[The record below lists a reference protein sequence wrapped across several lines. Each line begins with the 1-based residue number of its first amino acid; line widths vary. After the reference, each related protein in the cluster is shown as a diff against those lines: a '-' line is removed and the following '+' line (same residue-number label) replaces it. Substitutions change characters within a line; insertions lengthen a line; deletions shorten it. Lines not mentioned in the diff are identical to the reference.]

1 MSITLPLR
9 IFATLKVTSDIT
21 NHNTVLQCLPETLHF
36 PDTGGLKLQ
45 AKVFLS
51 EGELGLP
58 GSTYVTESVVKQ
70 EETGRVVYK
79 ATGTFILNPIK
90 FLATE
95 FRYAIANKEFEVL
108 WKKLDINGE
117 RTLKGHLILSL
128 MMMPR
133 LRMTV
138 VIHFSLITGDGV
150 VSREELQ
157 QFVRSSGMAELDD
170 KEFDS
175 NGVLSFEEVTDYF
188 HSLHL
193 GIKEDF
199 SKSVAKYLKGGSTRD
214 ELATLWSKLDTN
226 GDGVVSL
233 EDLDLFIT
241 SEINEFSRNDASFLH
256 RAIDSNSDGAVSF
269 SEFKSYLHS
278 LKPSVCLP

>member
-51 EGELGLP
+51 KGELGLP

-79 ATGTFILNPIK
+79 AAGTFILNPIK

-133 LRMTV
+133 LHMTV
-138 VIHFSLITGDGV
+138 VIRFSLITGDGV
-150 VSREELQ
+150 VSREDLQ
-157 QFVRSSGMAELDD
+157 QFVHSSGMAELDD
-170 KEFDS
+170 KEFDILFDTIDADS
-175 NGVLSFEEVTDYF
+175 NGLLSFEEVTDYF

-199 SKSVAKYLKGGSTRD
+199 SKSVAK
-214 ELATLWSKLDTN
+214 
-226 GDGVVSL
+226 
-233 EDLDLFIT
+233 
-241 SEINEFSRNDASFLH
+241 
-256 RAIDSNSDGAVSF
+256 
-269 SEFKSYLHS
+269 
-278 LKPSVCLP
+278 

>member
-1 MSITLPLR
+1 MGLKFSHGRYDIVLKLSITLPIR

-51 EGELGLP
+51 KGELGLP

-70 EETGRVVYK
+70 EETGRVVYT
-79 ATGTFILNPIK
+79 ATGAFILNPIK

-133 LRMTV
+133 LHMTV
-138 VIHFSLITGDGV
+138 VIRFSLITGDGV

-157 QFVRSSGMAELDD
+157 QFVRSSGMANLVNFFPKKRTPFFADRPP
-170 KEFDS
+170 
-175 NGVLSFEEVTDYF
+175 
-188 HSLHL
+188 
-193 GIKEDF
+193 
-199 SKSVAKYLKGGSTRD
+199 APGS
-214 ELATLWSKLDTN
+214 EGS
-226 GDGVVSL
+226 
-233 EDLDLFIT
+233 
-241 SEINEFSRNDASFLH
+241 
-256 RAIDSNSDGAVSF
+256 AV
-269 SEFKSYLHS
+269 HNM
-278 LKPSVCLP
+278 